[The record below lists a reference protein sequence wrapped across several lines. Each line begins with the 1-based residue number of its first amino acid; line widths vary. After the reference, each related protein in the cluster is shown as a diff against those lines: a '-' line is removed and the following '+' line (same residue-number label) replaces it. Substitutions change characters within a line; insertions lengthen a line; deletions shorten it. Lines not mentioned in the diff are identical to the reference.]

1 MLGELGLTTKQQTMN
16 HITLTNSAIERI
28 REIQQKD
35 ANHEK
40 FLRVSIS
47 GGGCSGFQYIFEL
60 DEKRLEGDI
69 KIAEENSKI
78 LAITDETSLPFLTGA
93 EIEFVRELGA
103 SYFKVNN
110 PNAKANCGCGSSFSI

>member
-1 MLGELGLTTKQQTMN
+1 MN
-16 HITLTNSAIERI
+16 QINLSNTAFERI
-28 REIQQKD
+28 NEIKEKPE
-35 ANHEK
+35 NHEK

-60 DEKRLEGDI
+60 DSKRLDGDI
-69 KIAEENSKI
+69 IIAEKNSEI
-78 LAITDETSLPFLTGA
+78 LAITDETSLPFLNGA
-93 EIEFVRELGA
+93 EIEFVKELGA

>member
-1 MLGELGLTTKQQTMN
+1 MHSVNLTE
-16 HITLTNSAIERI
+16 SAISRI
-28 REIQQKD
+28 HEIQQKES
-35 ANHEK
+35 NHDK
-40 FLRVSIS
+40 FLRISIS

-60 DEKRLEGDI
+60 DSNITEGDI

-78 LAITDETSLPFLTGA
+78 LAITDETSLPFLNGA
-93 EIEFVRELGA
+93 EVEFVKELGA

>member
-1 MLGELGLTTKQQTMN
+1 MN
-16 HITLTNSAIERI
+16 SVSLTNSALTRI
-28 REIQQKD
+28 NEIKQKPE
-35 ANHEK
+35 NQEK

-60 DEKRLEGDI
+60 DNKQLAGDI
-69 KIAEENSKI
+69 KIAEENSQT
-78 LAITDETSLPFLTGA
+78 LAITDEVSLPFLNGA
-93 EIEFVRELGA
+93 EIEFVQELGA

>member
-1 MLGELGLTTKQQTMN
+1 MN
-16 HITLTNSAIERI
+16 SVTLSNSALERVKEI
-28 REIQQKD
+28 RKKD
-35 ANHEK
+35 SNQNK
-40 FLRVSIS
+40 FLRISIS

-60 DEKRLEGDI
+60 DDKNLEGDI
-69 KIAEENSKI
+69 KISEENSTA

-93 EIEFVRELGA
+93 EIDFVKELGA